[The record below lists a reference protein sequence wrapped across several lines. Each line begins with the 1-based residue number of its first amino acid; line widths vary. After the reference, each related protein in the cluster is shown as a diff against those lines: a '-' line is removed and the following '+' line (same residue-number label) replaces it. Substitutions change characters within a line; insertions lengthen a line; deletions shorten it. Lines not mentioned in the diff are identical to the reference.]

1 MLPTLTCGL
10 SCLLSVLGI
19 YFHFLPLVIIGG
31 LLSAASGVLFYARL
45 SKNTHELAIYAQALS
60 QTTDFYVLLDPSFNP
75 KQSNLPPNLGTFPK
89 LLALILEKHPDFS
102 KDTLENFPSAI
113 EVEAGNHYFLV
124 NIKPLHSQDCLWII
138 QEIHIP
144 QEALM
149 RKYEL
154 MNEVIEGSPIGI
166 LSTYPNGKIFAHNQ
180 MFIDQI
186 NKVLFTN
193 TLPPFEHNLKDHDF
207 ISLINTQ
214 SSSASLDKLNQFL
227 AGDPVRGPVEVYFL
241 KDEKVAFNIYLS
253 SISHTEKLSTF
264 YVVDISDHKQL
275 SQQLS
280 QSQKMQAI
288 GQLAGGIAHDFNNLL
303 TAMIGYCDL
312 LLLRHSPTDL
322 SFNDIMQIKQNA
334 NRAAILVRQL
344 LAFSRQQ
351 TLQPKVIDVT
361 EILAELSILLQRLI
375 GPTIILQV
383 VHARDLWLVKVD
395 QGQLEQ
401 VIMNLAVNAR
411 DAMVDGGNLII
422 STGNFIAQT
431 SVHAGHETMP
441 PGDYIYIKVE
451 DSGVGIPPENLNRI
465 FDPFFSTKPIGAGTG
480 LGLSTVYGI
489 VKQTGGYVTVE
500 STVGRGTLFSIYLP
514 KNNTVD
520 AQAAT
525 ATSTEPSHIADL
537 TGTAT
542 ILLVEDE
549 DAVRLFSARAL
560 RDKGYNVLD
569 ASSGHDALRLIE
581 DYGRPVDLVVTDVV
595 MAPMDGPTLASR
607 LCEKIPNVKIIFISG
622 YTEDSFRNQLK
633 ENTHVHFLP
642 KPFSLKDLARK
653 VKQVLNL

>member
-1 MLPTLTCGL
+1 
-10 SCLLSVLGI
+10 VIVGI
-19 YFHFLPLVIIGG
+19 LAAIVGGG
-31 LLSAASGVLFYARL
+31 LFYLHSSKSKSELSTYAEAL
-45 SKNTHELAIYAQALS
+45 SK
-60 QTTDFYVLLDPSFNP
+60 TTDFYVLLDHSFNP
-75 KQSNLPPNLGTFPK
+75 KEHKLPAELDTFPK
-89 LLALILEKHPDFS
+89 LLALIQEKYPNFS
-102 KDTLENFPSAI
+102 KDTLSLFSSSI
-113 EVEAGNHYFLV
+113 ELEVGTHYFLL
-124 NIKPLHSQDCLWII
+124 NIKTLNSNDYLWII
-138 QEIHIP
+138 QEIYLP
-144 QEALM
+144 KDALM
-149 RKYEL
+149 RKYDL

-180 MFIDQI
+180 MFLDQI

-193 TLPPFEHNLKDHDF
+193 KLALFEHNLKDHDF
-207 ISLINTQ
+207 MGLINAANSTE
-214 SSSASLDKLNQFL
+214 SLSKLNQFL
-227 AGDPVRGPVEVYFL
+227 IGDQVRGPVEVYFL
-241 KDEKVAFNIYLS
+241 NDDKVAFNIYLS

-264 YVVDISDHKQL
+264 YVVDISEHKQL

-312 LLLRHSPTDL
+312 LLLRHSPIDL

-361 EILAELSILLQRLI
+361 ETLAELSILLQRLI
-375 GPTIILQV
+375 GPTIVLQV

-422 STGNFIAQT
+422 STGNFVVQT
-431 SVHAGHETMP
+431 AVQVGHETIP
-441 PGDYIYIKVE
+441 PGEYIYIKVE

-489 VKQTGGYVTVE
+489 VKQTGGFVTVE
-500 STVGRGTLFSIYLP
+500 SKVGKGTIFSIYLP

-520 AQAAT
+520 NQT
-525 ATSTEPSHIADL
+525 EGISTEPSQIADL

-560 RDKGYNVLD
+560 REKGYNVLD
-569 ASSGHDALRLIE
+569 ASNGNDALKIIE
-581 DYGRPVDLVVTDVV
+581 EYGKPVDLVVTDVV
-595 MAPMDGPTLASR
+595 MAPMDGPTLARRIS
-607 LCEKIPNVKIIFISG
+607 EKLHNVKIIFISG

-633 ENTHVHFLP
+633 ENTQVHFLP

-653 VKQVLNL
+653 VKQVLNS

>member
-1 MLPTLTCGL
+1 
-10 SCLLSVLGI
+10 
-19 YFHFLPLVIIGG
+19 
-31 LLSAASGVLFYARL
+31 
-45 SKNTHELAIYAQALS
+45 
-60 QTTDFYVLLDPSFNP
+60 
-75 KQSNLPPNLGTFPK
+75 
-89 LLALILEKHPDFS
+89 
-102 KDTLENFPSAI
+102 
-113 EVEAGNHYFLV
+113 
-124 NIKPLHSQDCLWII
+124 
-138 QEIHIP
+138 
-144 QEALM
+144 
-149 RKYEL
+149 
-154 MNEVIEGSPIGI
+154 
-166 LSTYPNGKIFAHNQ
+166 
-180 MFIDQI
+180 
-186 NKVLFTN
+186 
-193 TLPPFEHNLKDHDF
+193 
-207 ISLINTQ
+207 
-214 SSSASLDKLNQFL
+214 
-227 AGDPVRGPVEVYFL
+227 
-241 KDEKVAFNIYLS
+241 
-253 SISHTEKLSTF
+253 
-264 YVVDISDHKQL
+264 VVDISEHKQL

-375 GPTIILQV
+375 GPTIVLQV

-422 STGNFIAQT
+422 STGNFVVQT
-431 SVHAGHETMP
+431 PVQAGHETMP
-441 PGDYIYIKVE
+441 PGEYIYIKVE

-500 STVGRGTLFSIYLP
+500 SEVGRGTIFSIYLP

-520 AQAAT
+520 SQT
-525 ATSTEPSHIADL
+525 EGTLTEPSQIADL

-569 ASSGHDALRLIE
+569 ASNGYDALKIIE
-581 DYGRPVDLVVTDVV
+581 EYGQPVDLVVTDVV

-607 LCEKIPNVKIIFISG
+607 LSEKIPNVKIIFISG

-633 ENTHVHFLP
+633 ENTQVHFLP

-653 VKQVLNL
+653 VKQVLNS

>member
-1 MLPTLTCGL
+1 MLPTIICGL

-19 YFHFLPLVIIGG
+19 YINSLPLVIIGILFVVAG
-31 LLSAASGVLFYARL
+31 GGLFYVQS
-45 SKNTHELAIYAQALS
+45 SKNKCELATYAAALS
-60 QTTDFYVLLDPSFNP
+60 QTTDYYVLLDPSFNP
-75 KQSNLPPNLGTFPK
+75 KESKLPVELDTFPK
-89 LLALILEKHPDFS
+89 LLTLIKAKHPDFS
-102 KDTLENFPSAI
+102 KDTLSLFSSAI
-113 EVEAGNHYFLV
+113 EIDAGNHYFLV
-124 NIKPLHSQDCLWII
+124 HIKTLHSHDSLWII
-138 QEIHIP
+138 QEIRIP
-144 QEALM
+144 KEALM
-149 RKYEL
+149 RKYDL
-154 MNEVIEGSPIGI
+154 MNKVIEGSPVGI

-180 MFIDQI
+180 MFMDQI
-186 NKVLFTN
+186 NKVLFAN
-193 TLPPFEHNLKDHDF
+193 KLPPFEHNLKDHDF
-207 ISLINTQ
+207 ISLINAQ
-214 SSSASLDKLNQFL
+214 NSSESLAKLGQFL
-227 AGDPVRGPVEVYFL
+227 VGDQVRAPVEVYFL
-241 KDEKVAFNIYLS
+241 NDDKVAFNIYLS

-264 YVVDISDHKQL
+264 YVVDISEHKQL

-375 GPTIILQV
+375 GPTIVLQV

-422 STGNFIAQT
+422 STGNFVVQT
-431 SVHAGHETMP
+431 PVQAGHETMP
-441 PGDYIYIKVE
+441 PGEYIYIKVE

-500 STVGRGTLFSIYLP
+500 SEVGRGTIFSIYLP

-520 AQAAT
+520 SQT
-525 ATSTEPSHIADL
+525 EGTLTEPSQIADL

-569 ASSGHDALRLIE
+569 ASNGYDALKIIE
-581 DYGRPVDLVVTDVV
+581 EYGQPVDLVVTDVV

-607 LCEKIPNVKIIFISG
+607 LSEKIPNVKIIFISG

-633 ENTHVHFLP
+633 ENTQVHFLP

-653 VKQVLNL
+653 VKQVLNS